1 MQDLLFICP
10 HYLQDLKLVD
20 PIIGNQDASL
30 RFLDLTEHLKAAR
43 CSARFL
49 EGTCD

>member
-10 HYLQDLKLVD
+10 HYLQDLKQVD
-20 PIIGNQDASL
+20 PIIDNLDASL
-30 RFLDLTEHLKAAR
+30 RFLDLMERPKAVR
-43 CSARFL
+43 CSARFW